1 MAVLDILDC
10 TMEDLIE
17 PVAAGRREDQ
27 GGRCGLGGRGRRA
40 PPEAGADRARRAMT
54 ALANPVLDPVGVV
67 VGLVTAADPALG
79 EQTARRA
86 AEQAAGGRAKR
97 RRLAAALAR
106 DHRCWSRAL
115 AGTAGGR

>member
-1 MAVLDILDC
+1 
-10 TMEDLIE
+10 
-17 PVAAGRREDQ
+17 
-27 GGRCGLGGRGRRA
+27 
-40 PPEAGADRARRAMT
+40 MT

-106 DHRCWSRAL
+106 DPSVLVTGRSPA
-115 AGTAGGR
+115 AGGR